1 MPHYCGIP
9 QSEEEEKSDKA
20 DEQRLGKVRLLPCD
34 WETGNGTHTTA
45 SDRRQAEANR
55 VALTKETVC

>member
-9 QSEEEEKSDKA
+9 QSEEEETSDKA
-20 DEQRLGKVRLLPCD
+20 DER
-34 WETGNGTHTTA
+34 TTA
-45 SDRRQAEANR
+45 IEHTGKAEANR

>member
-20 DEQRLGKVRLLPCD
+20 EEQRLGKVRLGLRKGVKPSK
-34 WETGNGTHTTA
+34 WQPRGRLSTA
-45 SDRRQAEANR
+45 W
-55 VALTKETVC
+55 